1 MEVILLEKVENLGD
15 LGDVVKVRPGYARN
29 YLLPK
34 EKALEAS
41 ESNKRRFEAQR
52 RAFEQRQKELLDYY
66 RSLGERI
73 AGTTIQLDR
82 RMAEAGRLFGSVSN
96 ADVADALAEQGF
108 EEVERGMILL
118 PEGPIKEIGDHE
130 VYVRLH
136 PDVVVTITVSVAG
149 I

>member
-15 LGDVVKVRPGYARN
+15 LGQVVDVRPGYARN

-34 EKALEAS
+34 EKALQATD
-41 ESNKRRFEAQR
+41 SNKKRFEAQR
-52 RAFEQRQKELLDYY
+52 RAYEERQKELLHYFQD
-66 RSLGERI
+66 LGGRI

-82 RMAEAGRLFGSVSN
+82 RMAEAGRLFGSVSQ
-96 ADVADALAEQGF
+96 ADIADALAEQGF
-108 EEVERGMILL
+108 EVERGMILL
-118 PEGPIKEIGDHE
+118 PEGPIKEVGDHE
-130 VYVRLH
+130 VRLRLH

>member
-34 EKALEAS
+34 EKALEAN

-73 AGTTIQLDR
+73 EGTTIQLDR

-130 VYVRLH
+130 VHVRLH

>member
-15 LGDVVKVRPGYARN
+15 LGEVVNVRPGYARN

-34 EKALEAS
+34 EKALEAN

-73 AGTTIQLDR
+73 EGTTIQLDR

-96 ADVADALAEQGF
+96 ADIADALAEQGF
-108 EEVERGMILL
+108 EEVERGMIQL